1 MKKKVAFLYCFFVC
15 FFLLVSMGLCGN
27 RKAATLT
34 GLTGDRRLDYCFF
47 FSITVSIVER
57 GERLIV
63 NVQRRRCSFVVVFFS
78 LFAAADCTQL
88 GIDLFMKGTLRTNYL
103 LIDSHRSVERY
114 SKSKVG
120 STRSIEFCVR
130 FVFFFDRV
138 VPGLRKV

>member
-1 MKKKVAFLYCFFVC
+1 
-15 FFLLVSMGLCGN
+15 MGLCGN

-130 FVFFFDRV
+130 FVFFLIELYLD
-138 VPGLRKV
+138 